1 VAHTCNLATQEAEIR
16 RIRVPLQPGHHKKR
30 ADRVAQVVCPE
41 FFFSKRKKK
50 NQQPGKDTSNPST
63 WGPEVE
69 GLGITGQEPAPPTQ
83 QNHLQK

>member
-50 NQQPGKDTSNPST
+50 TNNLERTPLIPALG
-63 WGPEVE
+63 
-69 GLGITGQEPAPPTQ
+69 GLR
-83 QNHLQK
+83 